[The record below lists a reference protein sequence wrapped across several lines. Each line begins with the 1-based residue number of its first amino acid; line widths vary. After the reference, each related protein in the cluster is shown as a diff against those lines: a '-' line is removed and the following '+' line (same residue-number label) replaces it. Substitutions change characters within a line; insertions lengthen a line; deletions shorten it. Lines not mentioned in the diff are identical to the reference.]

1 VRDDQ
6 LVFSRDALAR
16 MAGVPLAAA
25 LLIATPHLRSAAG
38 QEAVSPSDAIVLVR
52 TINTLRST
60 RGSGFVVGDGSW
72 VVTASHVVSV
82 DLGKG
87 RRASDQTV
95 LVYSPWTGR
104 PSEAKV
110 VAVDGVADIA
120 LLRLPRPGY
129 PALPVERLED
139 TDAVNALAALKDRPL
154 RLFGFPLTYGE
165 STVAALARPEHND
178 SRLREIAKRGET
190 NLCVLNPCPDAQPG
204 WSGGPVVSLDRGAV
218 VAVFHSLYQK
228 GEGDPGVPA
237 GSLSGYLTSMLSGAG
252 VADPKSFAA
261 VKPPA
266 FPRAP
271 RAAELMASE
280 MRSLAWSAAGNWKK
294 AEDEQ
299 NEILA
304 LQPEDVPARVERGR
318 LLLARQKF
326 RDAVTVL
333 RDAVQRD
340 PKSMLAHLTLGRAL
354 HQDYDPKGAIAELRA
369 AVAASPGEVEP
380 QLVLARV
387 FEDNQKPDDAEKVLR
402 QAMSDAPE
410 NPVVV
415 FRLGT
420 LLAQTAVGQKVREEE
435 GMKLLAK
442 AAGMCGADPVLSFIP
457 VGYGRSLEERRQ
469 WREAEAAYRQ
479 AQKTDPENAGAYY
492 YLSLL
497 FLRQKRVEDAQIQL
511 NAGIRI
517 KSISEDMLE
526 AFRALQVRINE
537 KG

>member
-1 VRDDQ
+1 MLSNSVVNART
-6 LVFSRDALAR
+6 FRPAPALI
-16 MAGVPLAAA
+16 AGVLVT
-25 LLIATPHLRSAAG
+25 LSGHVATG
-38 QEAVSPSDAIVLVR
+38 QEPGNPADAIVLVR

-120 LLRLPRPGY
+120 LLRMSRPGY
-129 PALPVERLED
+129 PALPVERMED
-139 TDAVNALAALKDRPL
+139 TDAAAALAALKDRPL

-165 STVAALARPEHND
+165 ATVAALAKPEHND

-190 NLCVLNPCPDAQPG
+190 SLCVLNACPDAQPG
-204 WSGGPVVSLDRGAV
+204 WSGGPVVSMDRGAV

-228 GEGDPGVPA
+228 TEGDPGVPA
-237 GSLSGYLTSMLSGAG
+237 GSLSGYLTSLLSGAG
-252 VADPKSFAA
+252 IADPKSFAV

-266 FPRAP
+266 FPRSP
-271 RAAELMASE
+271 KAAELMASE
-280 MRSLAWSAAGNWKK
+280 MRSLAWNAAGNWKK
-294 AEDEQ
+294 AEEEQ

-304 LQPEDVPARVERGR
+304 LQPDDVPARVERGR
-318 LLLARQKF
+318 LLLAQQKY
-326 RDAVTVL
+326 RAAVTVL

-354 HQDYDPKGAIAELRA
+354 HQDYDPKGAVAELQA

-387 FEDNQKPDDAEKVLR
+387 YEDNQKPDAAEKVLR
-402 QAMSDAPE
+402 QAMVDAPD

-415 FRLGT
+415 FRLGA
-420 LLAQTAVGQKVREEE
+420 LLAQTAAGQKAREVE

-457 VGYGRSLEERRQ
+457 VGFGRSLEERRQ

-479 AQKTDPENAGAYY
+479 AQKSDPDNAGAYY
-492 YLSLL
+492 YLALL
-497 FLRQKRVEDAQIQL
+497 YLRQKRVEDAQIQL